1 MSTVPVSLPLPALR
15 PSAYAA
21 LVTPLELLALG
32 AIWGASFLFM
42 RIAAPEFGALPLAS
56 VRLVSGALALL
67 PFLWLARRE
76 LPRARWP
83 MLALIGALNSAIP
96 FVLFA
101 WAASRAPAGVSAIAN
116 STTVLFTAL
125 VAYVAYREPIGLV
138 RGFGLALGFAG
149 VFVLV
154 GGRATGEGVAAGA
167 AAAMLAAFCYA
178 VAVHLVRRRVS
189 DLPPFGVAASTLAV
203 AALLVA
209 PLGLATFP
217 DAPVSARAWAC
228 AIAIGVLCTGIA
240 YVIYFRLIRRVGP
253 ARAVTVT
260 YLVPL
265 FAVAWAWLVL
275 GEPLTWPMAAA
286 GVLILAGVAL
296 AQAKR

>member
-1 MSTVPVSLPLPALR
+1 MATVPQSLPRVAAAPRLLD
-15 PSAYAA
+15 A

-56 VRLVSGALALL
+56 VRLAFGAAALL

-83 MLALIGALNSAIP
+83 VLALIGAINSAIP
-96 FVLFA
+96 FALFA

-125 VAYVAYREPIGLV
+125 VAYVAYREPIGVV
-138 RGFGLALGFAG
+138 RALGLALGFAG

-154 GGRATGEGVAAGA
+154 GGSARGEGVAAGA
-167 AAAMLAAFCYA
+167 IAGMLAAFCYA

-189 DLPPFGVAASTLAV
+189 DLPPLGVAASTLAV
-203 AALLVA
+203 AALLAA

-217 DAPVSARAWAC
+217 DTPISARAWIC
-228 AIAIGVLCTGIA
+228 AVAIGVVCTGIA
-240 YVIYFRLIRRVGP
+240 YVLYFRLIRRVGP

-286 GVLILAGVAL
+286 GGLILAGVAL
-296 AQAKR
+296 AQSGR